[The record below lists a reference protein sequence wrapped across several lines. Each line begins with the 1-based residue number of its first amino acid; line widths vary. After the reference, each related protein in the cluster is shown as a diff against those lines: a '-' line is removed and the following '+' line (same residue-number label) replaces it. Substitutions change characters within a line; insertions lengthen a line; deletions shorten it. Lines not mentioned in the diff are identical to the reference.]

1 MLSAGLCTAALAGCG
16 NAPAPESI
24 PPPPL
29 RAGQTI
35 NVTFCNSQTARI
47 TAPANLDRPVPV
59 AVYIHGGSWI
69 GGHQDTG
76 GFIISEIGPALNAA
90 GIMVVNVNY
99 RLGPDAQW
107 PAQIEDVKCA
117 VRYLRAYAKGLHI
130 DPQRIG
136 TWGQSAGG
144 QLASLLGT
152 AGRSAGWDTGDFLK
166 YSSSVEAVADLSG
179 PANLVTMG
187 SQGASGLVQ
196 ANFMKLLGGVP
207 LEQIPAALKAASP
220 LTYVSPGDPPFLIIH
235 GDIDEIVYP
244 SQSEEFAAALQS
256 AGVPVTL
263 VIVKGGGHALDDPGA
278 QPSPEEITKLVVAF
292 FVARLRPGT

>member
-1 MLSAGLCTAALAGCG
+1 MAGLAGCG

-35 NVTFCNSQTARI
+35 NVTFCNDQTARI
-47 TAPANLDRPVPV
+47 TAPANVDRPVPA

-107 PAQIEDVKCA
+107 PAQIEDVKSA
-117 VRYLRAYAKGLHI
+117 VRYLRAYAKELHI

-152 AGRSAGWDTGDFLK
+152 AGRSAGWDKGDFLE

-196 ANFMKLLGGVP
+196 ANFIKLLGGVP
-207 LEQIPAALKAASP
+207 LEQIRPRSKPQARSRTSP
-220 LTYVSPGDPPFLIIH
+220 RGIPP
-235 GDIDEIVYP
+235 
-244 SQSEEFAAALQS
+244 S
-256 AGVPVTL
+256 
-263 VIVKGGGHALDDPGA
+263 
-278 QPSPEEITKLVVAF
+278 
-292 FVARLRPGT
+292 